1 MGTVLFFKLR
11 HYICNAL
18 IFSNLLFMR
27 ELLTISLV
35 FILSFN
41 KITAQESIIE
51 HKIQKGETAYFI
63 AQKYKVSLDEI
74 YKLNPESQNG
84 LRDNQIVRIPVHT
97 PIMETE
103 IKQLTHTVAAKETL
117 FGLSKQYNVSVEA
130 IQNENTSIL
139 ADGLKIG
146 QELIIPQENNSK
158 VKNASIN
165 TVTSSKAMH
174 QVLAKESLFSI
185 ARQYNVSVQDLETL
199 NKDILLN
206 GLQIGQTIVIP
217 NKRKTIDG
225 RVRII
230 NGETIFHV
238 VAPKETKYSIAK
250 KYGIT
255 IDQLES
261 QNPEIVNGLV
271 EGNKLAINIKEITPT
286 NDNEE
291 LMLALAEKQVVVEK
305 TKAKTIELE
314 DLKDRLVIQK
324 EMNQKVIKINDLN
337 VDLKGMDGL
346 KGNSIEKLRLVLEA
360 NKNVQEVLMS
370 KLDSL
375 VVIMTDDLTELKK
388 MDILNMKESKRL
400 EKKSDESISKTNE
413 LSSQLKK
420 ELAENRKS
428 YAGLMNK
435 VERIAVEENQEYKRK
450 VRENIKNKTGETL
463 LQSLSLEKI
472 QYYKIDQEK
481 NDAQNQKL
489 IAKID
494 SLDTQ
499 KKIEV
504 KRRISKAS
512 FYGSEAREFDD
523 RLALVKLK
531 RYQDKVLHNQINT
544 ETPITTLSLDEIKQ
558 KIKEDPLYNN
568 EDVKIEVFDNLKAVP
583 NGYYL
588 VLGIFT
594 DATQRDQFIM
604 KLIDT
609 GDFNASFFYNVNSQ
623 SYYVYSD
630 AFENIEEALYKYKQ
644 KENTP
649 LYKNWSIAKLEL
661 YISK

>member
-1 MGTVLFFKLR
+1 
-11 HYICNAL
+11 
-18 IFSNLLFMR
+18 MR

-400 EKKSDESISKTNE
+400 EKKSYESISKTNE

-568 EDVKIEVFDNLKAVP
+568 EEVKIEVFDNLKAVP

>member
-1 MGTVLFFKLR
+1 MRDFLTVLFVFL
-11 HYICNAL
+11 
-18 IFSNLLFMR
+18 
-27 ELLTISLV
+27 LV
-35 FILSFN
+35 FN
-41 KITAQESIIE
+41 KTFGQESIVE
-51 HKIQKGETAYFI
+51 HKIEKGETAYFI
-63 AQKYKVSLDEI
+63 AQKYKVSLEEI
-74 YKLNPESQNG
+74 YKLNPESQSG
-84 LRDNQIVRIPVHT
+84 LKDNQIIRIPVHS
-97 PIMETE
+97 PSKEKET
-103 IKQLTHTVAAKETL
+103 KQLTHTVAAKETL
-117 FGLSKQYNVSVEA
+117 FGLSKQYDVSAEA
-130 IQNENTSIL
+130 IQNANASIL
-139 ADGLKIG
+139 SDGLKIG
-146 QELIIPQENNSK
+146 QELIIPQDATSK
-158 VKNASIN
+158 TKATI
-165 TVTSSKAMH
+165 TSSKVMH

-185 ARQYNVSVQDLETL
+185 ARHYNVSVQDLENL
-199 NKDILLN
+199 NKETLLN
-206 GLQIGQTIVIP
+206 GLQIGQTIAIP

-255 IDQLES
+255 IDQLEA
-261 QNPEIVNGLV
+261 QNPEIVNGLI
-271 EGNKLAINIKEITPT
+271 EGNKLAINTKEITPT
-286 NDNEE
+286 NENEE

-346 KGNSIEKLRLVLEA
+346 KGNSVEKLRLVLEA

-375 VVIMTDDLTELKK
+375 VVSMTDDLTDLKK
-388 MDILNMKESKRL
+388 MDVLNMKESKRL
-400 EKKSDESISKTNE
+400 EKQSYESIAKTNE

-450 VRENIKNKTGETL
+450 VRENTKNKTGETL

-472 QYYKIDQEK
+472 KYYKIDQEK

-504 KRRISKAS
+504 KRHISKAS
-512 FYGSEAREFDD
+512 FYGSEARAFDD
-523 RLALVKLK
+523 KVALLKLK
-531 RYQDKVLHNQINT
+531 RYQDNALQNQANT
-544 ETPITTLSLDEIKQ
+544 ETPIVALSLEEIKQ
-558 KIKEDPLYNN
+558 KIKQDPLYNN
-568 EDVKIEVFDNLKAVP
+568 KEGRVEFFDNLKAVP

-594 DATQRDQFIM
+594 DATPRDQFIM
-604 KLIDT
+604 KLIDS

-630 AFENIEEALYKYKQ
+630 SFESIEEALYEYKQ